1 MNIYTRQN
9 GTRVWECDEY
19 LRREVICSKTR
30 FGHIVQEQEMD
41 VLSGVYH
48 EVGEGGFFVDE
59 DDAVLYGFG
68 RAMELALYL
77 EEQRTPPLIH
87 IPAWCQ

>member
-1 MNIYTRQN
+1 VNIHIRQD

-19 LRREVICSKTR
+19 LRREVTCSESR
-30 FGHIVQEQEMD
+30 FGYIVQEQEQD
-41 VLSGVYH
+41 VMSGVLYP
-48 EVGEGGFFVDE
+48 VGEGGFFVDE
-59 DDAVLYGFG
+59 ADAVLYGFG

-77 EEQRTPPLIH
+77 EEQRAPSLIH